1 MATRMTTLLRPGL
14 QLENQGKEGRACI
27 FLGRKKKRLQ
37 GREQVNLL
45 VSHQNEHPNICG
57 NARPLCRGPGGGV
70 GDRAV
75 SVGFSAF

>member
-1 MATRMTTLLRPGL
+1 MYLPG
-14 QLENQGKEGRACI
+14 Q
-27 FLGRKKKRLQ
+27 KKKRLQ

-45 VSHQNEHPNICG
+45 VSHQNEHLNICG